1 MYILFH
7 IQILFGILFRVA
19 VAADAGLGIWL
30 VKYLHIPKI
39 NSFLI
44 HSGTLYTKPQNMG
57 FIINHLGRLLGR
69 WV

>member
-1 MYILFH
+1 M
-7 IQILFGILFRVA
+7 A